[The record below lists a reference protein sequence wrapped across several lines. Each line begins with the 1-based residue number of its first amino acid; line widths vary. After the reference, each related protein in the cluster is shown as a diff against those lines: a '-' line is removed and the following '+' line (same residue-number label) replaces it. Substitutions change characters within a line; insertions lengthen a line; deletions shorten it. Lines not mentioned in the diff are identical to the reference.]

1 MKKRNKKEII
11 EWCDGKKFT
20 PKDNFV
26 KDMINNRL
34 KNKNA
39 LLLSSEVNTLGGT
52 KYSDL
57 WDKCHK
63 DASFVN
69 LGIEEVPTFNFPAL
83 PKLLYEIIEYSEKN
97 QEFNRVKLIE
107 YTLEENRDTYI
118 STSYHFKKE
127 NILEEWNKIIEG
139 KLFLPIEKIPIIDYH
154 HYGGLELSYSSDITG
169 SNIIAEISDISIV
182 TTDTT
187 ISIYGKI
194 NYNKK
199 FWELGLREL
208 TDKNILLVF
217 TRQYF
222 PHDDNTMILSKIE
235 RIIKFI
241 LN

>member
-11 EWCDGKKFT
+11 EWCDSKKFT

-39 LLLSSEVNTLGGT
+39 LLLSSEITPLGGT

-83 PKLLYEIIEYSEKN
+83 PKLLYEMIEYSEKN

-139 KLFLPIEKIPIIDYH
+139 KLFLPIERTSIFNNTLDSIDIDNIVANVT
-154 HYGGLELSYSSDITG
+154 DIT
-169 SNIIAEISDISIV
+169 IEH
-182 TTDTT
+182 TDTT

-194 NYNKK
+194 EYHRRFYK
-199 FWELGLREL
+199 LGMRDL
-208 TDKNILLVF
+208 TERDLKLVF
-217 TRQYF
+217 ERAYTLL
-222 PHDDNTMILSKIE
+222 HDGTKLSNINRILKFKI
-235 RIIKFI
+235 
-241 LN
+241 

>member
-139 KLFLPIEKIPIIDYH
+139 KLFLPIERTSIFNNTLDSIDIDNIVANVT
-154 HYGGLELSYSSDITG
+154 DIT
-169 SNIIAEISDISIV
+169 IEH
-182 TTDTT
+182 TDTT

-194 NYNKK
+194 EYHRRFYK
-199 FWELGLREL
+199 LGMRDL
-208 TDKNILLVF
+208 TERDLKLVF
-217 TRQYF
+217 ERAYTLL
-222 PHDDNTMILSKIE
+222 HDGTKLSNINRILKFKI
-235 RIIKFI
+235 
-241 LN
+241 